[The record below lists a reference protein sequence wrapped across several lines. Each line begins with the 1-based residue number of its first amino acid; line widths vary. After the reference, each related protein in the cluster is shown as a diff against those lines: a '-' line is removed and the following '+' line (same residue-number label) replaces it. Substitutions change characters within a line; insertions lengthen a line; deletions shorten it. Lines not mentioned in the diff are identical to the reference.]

1 MGAVIGVFL
10 GLVLLFLLLTGA
22 AALATRYKKVGPN
35 QVLVISGRRHRFRNP
50 VTGEVETRAY
60 RIVKGGGTLILPIIE
75 RADDLSLEIM
85 TIDVVTPKV
94 YTQRGV
100 PVTVDGVAQVKIRG
114 DDVSIGT
121 AAEQFLSKSTEE
133 IKNVALQTLEGH
145 LRAILGTLTVEEIY
159 QDRDAFAQRVQ
170 EVAAADMANM
180 GLGIVSFT
188 IRDIRDDQG
197 YLDALGQARTAEVKR
212 DAEIGKALA
221 ERDAR
226 IKAAEALQAA
236 REAEFMAQTRIAE
249 AEKQYNVQKAAYDTE
264 VNRKKAEAEM
274 AYTLQQ
280 AILNQQIKAEETQI
294 QVVEKQKQIEVQR
307 QETLRREQ
315 ELEATVRKPAEA
327 EQYRIQ
333 TLANARRFE
342 REAQAQAEAAALQ
355 ATGEGE
361 AAAQRARG
369 LAQAD
374 AERARGL
381 AQAEVIRAQG
391 EAEAEAMQKKAAA
404 WQNYNQAAILEEL
417 LKGLPGLASAIA
429 QPLSKTE
436 RIVVVGGGNGTGA
449 GASKIT
455 EDVTAII
462 AQMPAAV
469 EALTGIDI
477 LATIQNLP
485 AIQASKP
492 RPAGDGTAI
501 GTEPSGS

>member
-1 MGAVIGVFL
+1 MPALDRANTIPRHQKEVSMGAVVGVFL
-10 GLVLLFLLLTGA
+10 GLVLLFLVLIGA

-35 QVLVISGRRHRFRNP
+35 EVLVISGRRHRFRDPN
-50 VTGEVETRAY
+50 TGEIETRAY
-60 RIVKGGGTLILPIIE
+60 RIVKGGGTLILPIVE

-85 TIDVVTPKV
+85 TIDVITPKV

-114 DDVSIGT
+114 DDISIGT

-170 EVAAADMANM
+170 EVAAADLANM
-180 GLGIVSFT
+180 GLVIVSFT

-226 IKAAEALQAA
+226 IKAAEALQAS
-236 REAEFMAQTRIAE
+236 REAEFMAQTKIAE

-294 QVVEKQKQIEVQR
+294 QVVEKQKQIDVQR

-342 REAQAQAEAAALQ
+342 REAQAQAE
-355 ATGEGE
+355 
-361 AAAQRARG
+361 
-369 LAQAD
+369 
-374 AERARGL
+374 
-381 AQAEVIRAQG
+381 
-391 EAEAEAMQKKAAA
+391 
-404 WQNYNQAAILEEL
+404 
-417 LKGLPGLASAIA
+417 
-429 QPLSKTE
+429 
-436 RIVVVGGGNGTGA
+436 
-449 GASKIT
+449 
-455 EDVTAII
+455 
-462 AQMPAAV
+462 
-469 EALTGIDI
+469 
-477 LATIQNLP
+477 
-485 AIQASKP
+485 
-492 RPAGDGTAI
+492 
-501 GTEPSGS
+501 

>member
-1 MGAVIGVFL
+1 MGAVIGIFL
-10 GLVLLFLLLTGA
+10 GFVLLFLVLVA
-22 AALATRYKKVGPN
+22 AAVVAGRYKKVGPN
-35 QVLVISGRRHRFRNP
+35 QVLVISGRRQKVRNLA
-50 VTGEVETRAY
+50 TGEIETRAF
-60 RIVKGGGTLILPIIE
+60 RIVKGGGTLILPVIE

-85 TIDVVTPKV
+85 TIDVITPKV

-221 ERDAR
+221 DRDAR
-226 IKAAEALQAA
+226 IKSAEAMQAA
-236 REAEFMAQTRIAE
+236 REAEYIAQTRVAE
-249 AEKQYNVQKAAYDTE
+249 SEKLYNVQKASYDTE
-264 VNRKKAEAEM
+264 VNRRRAEAEM

-280 AILNQQIKAEETQI
+280 TILNQQIKAEEVQI

-307 QETLRREQ
+307 QETMRREQ
-315 ELEATVRKPAEA
+315 ELEATIRKPAEA

-333 TLANARRFE
+333 TLANAKRFE
-342 REAQAQAEAAALQ
+342 REAQAQAEAAAIR
-355 ATGEGE
+355 ATGEAE
-361 AAAQRARG
+361 AEAQRARG
-369 LAQAD
+369 LSQAD
-374 AERARGL
+374 I
-381 AQAEVIRAQG
+381 IRAQG
-391 EAEAEAMQKKAAA
+391 EAEAGAMQQKAAA

-417 LKGLPGLASAIA
+417 LRSLPSLASAIA
-429 QPLSKTE
+429 QPLSRTE
-436 RIVVVGGGNGTGA
+436 RIVVVGGGDGNGTGV
-449 GASKIT
+449 SKVT
-455 EDVTAII
+455 QDVSTIM
-462 AQMPAAV
+462 AQLPAAV

-477 LATIQNLP
+477 LSTIRNLP
-485 AIQASKP
+485 AVQAMPSA
-492 RPAGDGTAI
+492 PAGNGAPAVDGH
-501 GTEPSGS
+501 